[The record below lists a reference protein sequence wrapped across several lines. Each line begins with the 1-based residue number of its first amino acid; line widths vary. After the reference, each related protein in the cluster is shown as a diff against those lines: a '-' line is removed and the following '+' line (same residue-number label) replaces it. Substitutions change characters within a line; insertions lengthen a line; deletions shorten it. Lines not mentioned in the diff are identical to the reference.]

1 MNPYEILRIGPEAGA
16 DQLRRAWRR
25 RALETHPDHGGD
37 DASFHLVHQAFLR
50 LSGARAGGNAPV
62 VVRRMN
68 AAALALRWCRRRR
81 DRTIRPRVV

>member
-1 MNPYEILRIGPEAGA
+1 MNPYDVLRISPHAGPEE
-16 DQLRRAWRR
+16 LRRAWRR

-50 LSGARAGGNAPV
+50 LRGGAGGGGAPV
-62 VVRRMN
+62 LVRRMN

-81 DRTIRPRVV
+81 DRTARPRVV